1 LIGQNLK
8 SFNIFDLT
16 PKQLYPSELV
26 EKGKF
31 VVLVPEPQRKF
42 VEWFK
47 PKKIKTNVRV
57 KLDILGSF
65 VWDSCDGT
73 MTVQDIA
80 NKMKLEYGVLA
91 EPVDSRVSNYIR
103 RLHTNRF
110 IDVSLKNEEKS
121 QFYQKNIRG

>member
-1 LIGQNLK
+1 MIGQNLK

-16 PKQLYPSELV
+16 PKQLYSSELV

-31 VVLVPEPQRKF
+31 VVLVPEPQRKLS
-42 VEWFK
+42 EWFK

-65 VWDSCDGT
+65 VWDSCDGI

-80 NKMKLEYGVLA
+80 NKMKQEYGALA
-91 EPVDSRVSNYIR
+91 EPVDVRVSSYIQ
-103 RLHTNRF
+103 RLHSHRF

-121 QFYQKNIRG
+121 